1 MATSTLDTI
10 GSILHIYYTR
20 YLTSQSNDRTNVR
33 DMLLKEP
40 KKFDGSHA
48 RIGLMDSY
56 PVTGGPRGPSATIPD
71 AVSTD
76 VTVSDIFLTYHYYP
90 IEIDWDVEEQSSGEH
105 SWIRASAME
114 VDRVRKWSLINFEMN
129 CVLDGTGVLM
139 GGAATDGTYANLGT
153 CTRIS
158 ETPLTFDV
166 DRTYAVRVY
175 KGMRLEFY
183 ANPTANCI
191 VIGNDAT
198 VFVKRAGPSGS
209 QTYFTV
215 ATVDP
220 NGGASGKAR
229 ITCVENTAGGATD
242 PFDGSGG
249 GNANADFVTQEG
261 ALFLATDPAPDEWW
275 TNWEIGLEGLINVAG
290 TAPNR
295 SNPLRPNAK
304 PSGIQPSASFL
315 LQNKAQTGFWQSL
328 RIDAANSILGPGVF
342 EQGNVELQQNG
353 SKGIEDIDF
362 LLTHPRQVSKFRRQ
376 LMASIRFQVS
386 GGDSPEL
393 PGGAASS
400 TAETRKYIHW
410 GHIPLVPSR
419 FANPKQARWI
429 NKDTIKVFENTA
441 FKFYT
446 GDGAMWHRNPNSRA
460 ASRAVAYKYEC
471 LGILS
476 RNSNLM
482 FDNLD
487 TTNN

>member
-1 MATSTLDTI
+1 MAITNLDTA
-10 GSILHIYYTR
+10 GNILHIYYTR

-33 DMLLKEP
+33 DMLLKES

-71 AVSTD
+71 AVPTD

-90 IEIDWDVEEQSSGEH
+90 IEIAWDVEEQSSGEH

-129 CVLDGTGVLM
+129 TVLDGTGVLA
-139 GGAATDGTYANLGT
+139 GGAATDGTYTNLAK
-153 CTRIS
+153 CTRTS
-158 ETPLTFDV
+158 ETPLTFTV
-166 DRTYAVRVY
+166 STTYGVRFV

-198 VFVKRAGPSGS
+198 VFVKRAGPSVTQS
-209 QTYFTV
+209 YFTID
-215 ATVDP
+215 TVSHS
-220 NGGASGKAR
+220 GGTTT
-229 ITCVENTAGGATD
+229 IVCVENTAGGATD
-242 PFDGSGG
+242 PFDT
-249 GNANADFVTQEG
+249 GNGDFVTQEG
-261 ALFLATDPAPDEWW
+261 ALFLATAPAPDEWW
-275 TNWEIGLEGLINVAG
+275 TNWEIGIEGLVNVAG

-315 LQNKAQTGFWQSL
+315 CQNKAQSGFWQSL
-328 RIDAANSILGPGVF
+328 YVDAANGILGPGIF
-342 EQGNVELQQNG
+342 EQSNVELQQVG

-362 LLTHPRQVSKFRRQ
+362 CLTHPRQVSKFRRQ
-376 LMASIRFQVS
+376 LMAAIRFQVS

-419 FANPKQARWI
+419 FANPIQARLI

-446 GDGAMWHRNPNSRA
+446 GDGAMWHRNPNSLA

-482 FDNLD
+482 IDHLD
-487 TTNN
+487 SSNN